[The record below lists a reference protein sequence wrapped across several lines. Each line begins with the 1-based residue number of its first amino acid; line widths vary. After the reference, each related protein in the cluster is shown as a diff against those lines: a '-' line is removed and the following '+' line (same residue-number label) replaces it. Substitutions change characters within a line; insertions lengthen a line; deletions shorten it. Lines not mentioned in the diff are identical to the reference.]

1 MSMNNESLATEILH
15 ELKATSRRWF
25 IAFITV
31 LLLWFATIA
40 GFLWYISLPVE
51 ELSDVEIENTS
62 GNASYIGR
70 DLNGVLD
77 YGIGEGEDSQTSGPE
92 K

>member
-1 MSMNNESLATEILH
+1 MDVNTESLATEILH
-15 ELKATSRRWF
+15 ELKLTSRRWF

-40 GFLWYISLPVE
+40 GFLWYISLPIE
-51 ELSDVEIENTS
+51 EISDVGVENTD

-70 DLNGVLD
+70 DFTGVLD
-77 YGIGEGEDSQTSGPE
+77 YGNGESTQDQASGSQ